1 MSSSRCP
8 FDERAERIL
17 AGVSGTR
24 SGIAS
29 AFTAAALLASA
40 PVVAATHVWNSSV
53 ASGNWNVPGNWSAV
67 GVPTSAEPGG
77 TIVQIGGGVRCA
89 GDISSLVVAQAYFTC
104 GGKPGVVLR
113 S

>member
-29 AFTAAALLASA
+29 AFPAAALLASA
-40 PVVAATHVWNSSV
+40 PVLAATHVWNSSV
-53 ASGNWNVPGNWSAV
+53 ASGNWNVPGNWSAG

-77 TIVQIGGGVRCA
+77 TIVQIGGGVTATDNIA
-89 GDISSLVVAQAYFTC
+89 GLVVDQ
-104 GGKPGVVLR
+104 L
-113 S
+113 